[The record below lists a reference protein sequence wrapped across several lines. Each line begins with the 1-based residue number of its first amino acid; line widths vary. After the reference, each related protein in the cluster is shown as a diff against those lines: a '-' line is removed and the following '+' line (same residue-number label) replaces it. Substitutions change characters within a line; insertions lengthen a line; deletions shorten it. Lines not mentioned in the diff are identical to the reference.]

1 MVAYAK
7 EDTKSSYIKSFLYR
21 ARQFKI
27 FEYIKEEMKRPP
39 VLFLFKEWQWYRNDP
54 INLDINS

>member
-21 ARQFKI
+21 ARQFKYTVS
-27 FEYIKEEMKRPP
+27 EYTGEKNIQFMA
-39 VLFLFKEWQWYRNDP
+39 F
-54 INLDINS
+54 